1 MRRNRKY
8 IPSELKQDLKKNQW
22 KIFVSG
28 DYGLR
33 IGGTMFKTNFLI
45 LTTFDIFNQIRPD
58 DKESKIS
65 VIENYNF
72 KAKVVD
78 RLNQKCQYYRL

>member
-1 MRRNRKY
+1 MN
-8 IPSELKQDLKKNQW
+8 
-22 KIFVSG
+22 VS
-28 DYGLR
+28 
-33 IGGTMFKTNFLI
+33 IITSGTKFKTNFPF

-72 KAKVVD
+72 NAKGVD
-78 RLNQKCQYYRL
+78 RLNQNCQYYRL